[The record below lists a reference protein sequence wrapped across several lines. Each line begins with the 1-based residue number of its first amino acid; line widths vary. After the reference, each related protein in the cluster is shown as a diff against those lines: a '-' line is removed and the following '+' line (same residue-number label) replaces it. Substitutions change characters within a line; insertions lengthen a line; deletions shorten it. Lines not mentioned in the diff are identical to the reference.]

1 MKIVGQ
7 RLRQLRESLGVSQ
20 GDIATLAGVKQ
31 PTINRYELGMN
42 DPPLERIVW
51 FADYYDVSLDYLLG
65 RTDEP
70 RGKLYKYEPEALKE
84 KFQDEEKMK
93 AFVEFCFEPG
103 TAANEKLKAVL
114 VDMLSGNQPKKKKE
128 TSK

>member
-1 MKIVGQ
+1 MEIIGQ
-7 RLRQLRESLGVSQ
+7 RLRFLRESLGISQ
-20 GDIATLAGVKQ
+20 SDVAKLIGVKQ
-31 PTINRYELGMN
+31 PTINRYEMGTV
-42 DPPLERIVW
+42 DPPLDRMIW
-51 FADYYDVSLDYLLG
+51 FADYYDVSLDYLMG
-65 RTDEP
+65 RTEEP
-70 RGKLYKYEPEALKE
+70 RGKLYQYEPDVLKE

-114 VDMLSGNQPKKKKE
+114 VDMLGGNQLEKKKR